1 MTVEEIKA
9 VYSMKQIVE
18 QYGFIPSRSGFIS
31 CPFHQGDRTP
41 SLKVYEKDFHC
52 HACGANGDI
61 FTFVQKMEN
70 VSFSEA
76 FKILGGTY
84 QPCSRLASQ
93 RRREA
98 LRRQR
103 IAQKEADREISAW
116 RTKRLGEACAVLRM
130 VDEILPGLEPFS
142 EEWVTAINLREKNKY
157 CYQILAFGTKQEQE
171 EMRSFNE

>member
-9 VYSMKQIVE
+9 QYSMKEIVE
-18 QYGFIPSRSGFIS
+18 RYGLIPNRSGFIS

-61 FTFVQKMEN
+61 FTFVQKMED
-70 VSFSEA
+70 VSFRDA
-76 FKILGGTY
+76 FRILGGTY
-84 QPCSRLASQ
+84 SPCSRLASQ

-103 IAQKEADREISAW
+103 IAQKDADREMLMW
-116 RTKRLGEACAVLRM
+116 RMKRIGETCAVLRM
-130 VDEILPGLEPFS
+130 LDNILPGLEPFS
-142 EEWVTAINLREKNKY
+142 DEWVVAVNMKEKNKY
-157 CYQILAFGTKQEQE
+157 HYQTLAFGTKKDWE
-171 EMRSFNE
+171 EMRKLE

>member
-84 QPCSRLASQ
+84 QPCSRIASQ
-93 RRREA
+93 RRREQ
-98 LRRQR
+98 LRREREARKVADQQR
-103 IAQKEADREISAW
+103 KVW
-116 RTKRLGEACAVLRM
+116 RTKRLEEVCRILRM
-130 VDEILPGLEPFS
+130 LDDLIPKLEPYS
-142 EEWVTAINLREKNKY
+142 DAWVTAINLREKNKY
-157 CYQILAFGTKQEQE
+157 CYQILALGTKQEQE